1 MLISTV
7 ELSVARRSSAFW
19 LRVAF
24 MVGAVT
30 DAAALVPMLC
40 PSAAKIMWGID
51 ASAAGYW
58 FAMGYAAALMVG
70 WTFLL
75 IWAFLKP
82 CERRMVAV
90 LTMVVIVGLAVT
102 EIVTAASGLIDVGKV
117 VPTLILQSILLG
129 LFVVGYF
136 KSRSR

>member
-1 MLISTV
+1 
-7 ELSVARRSSAFW
+7 
-19 LRVAF
+19 
-24 MVGAVT
+24 
-30 DAAALVPMLC
+30 
-40 PSAAKIMWGID
+40 MWGID

-82 CERRMVAV
+82 GERRMVAV

-129 LFVVGYF
+129 LFSAGYF
-136 KSRSR
+136 KSRSRQAQTGTVDASSFWSVHSRPSGVPVDT